1 VSDAIVVGL
10 GAAGA
15 IVAEQL
21 ARGGMQVVGLDK
33 GPHYT
38 ADDVRFKHDEL
49 RYFTRTQISPD
60 MGTDPLTWRPDERTR
75 AQVLPWS
82 VGPDAL
88 GPLFLPPSIGTG
100 GGSVHWACWA
110 WRQRE
115 SDFRMRSVIV
125 ERFGERALPD
135 GSTLVDWP
143 ISYADLE
150 PYYDRVEWEQG
161 VSGQA
166 GANPFEPPRSR
177 PYPMPP
183 LRRAAADA
191 RFVEAAERLG
201 MHPFPV
207 PVGIASED
215 YGESRSACTYCGFC
229 RDYPCHVNAKTSTNV
244 TSIPRALAT
253 GNLDLRPYCRVI
265 SVRRGADGRAD
276 GVRYLDAL
284 GGEHELRAPVV
295 VLACYA
301 LENARLLLA
310 SGIDGNGQVGRHY
323 MTHNYG
329 WFTGLLEEWTNPFM
343 GPAVAS
349 SAFDDLTSELV
360 PDNDLDVLWG
370 SPIMGFTGD
379 VQPIEATNN
388 MPPDVPSWGQEFKD
402 WLRDGYRRQFSMYSQ
417 TPTFPS
423 ERFYCDLDP
432 TVADPYGQP
441 ALRITHDWQPHDTAG
456 VELLARTKRDIARE
470 MRMTTYW
477 EAPVDPPYHV
487 STHELGTHRMGDD
500 PAASVVD
507 RFGELHTCPGLY
519 AIGGGQ
525 FPTLGAYN
533 PTETIMALAYLSADH
548 LLEAAG
554 ARR

>member
-1 VSDAIVVGL
+1 MTDAVVVGL

-15 IVAEQL
+15 VVAEQL
-21 ARGGMQVVGLDK
+21 TRAGMQVVGLDK
-33 GPHYT
+33 GPEQT

-49 RYFTRTQISPD
+49 RYFARAQISPH
-60 MGTDPLTWRPDERTR
+60 MATDPLTWRPDQRTPAR
-75 AQVLPWS
+75 VLPWNM
-82 VGPDAL
+82 GPDAL

-115 SDFRMRSVIV
+115 SDFRMRSTIV
-125 ERFGERALPD
+125 ERFGERAVPE
-135 GSTLVDWP
+135 GTTLVDWP

-161 VSGQA
+161 VSGEA

-177 PYPMPP
+177 GYPMPP
-183 LRRAAADA
+183 LRRAAADE
-191 RFVEAAERLG
+191 RFVRAAKELG

-207 PVGIASED
+207 PVGIASQD
-215 YGESRSACTYCGFC
+215 YGENRSACTYCGFC
-229 RDYPCHVNAKTSTNV
+229 RDFPCHVNAKTSTHV

-253 GNLDLRPYCRVI
+253 GNLDLRPFCRVV
-265 SVRRGADGRAD
+265 SVERGADGRAS

-284 GGEHELRAPVV
+284 GAEHEERAPLV

-310 SGIDGNGQVGRHY
+310 SGIDGNGQVGRNY

-349 SAFDDLTSELV
+349 SAFDDLTSERV
-360 PDNDLDVLWG
+360 PDNDLGVLWG

-379 VQPIEATNN
+379 VQPIETTNN
-388 MPPDVPSWGQEFKD
+388 MPPDIPSWGQGFKD
-402 WLRDGYRRQFSMYSQ
+402 WLRDNYRRQFSMYTQ

-423 ERFYCDLDP
+423 ERYFCDLDP
-432 TVADPYGQP
+432 TAKDPWGQP
-441 ALRITHDWQPHDTAG
+441 ALRITHDWEPHDKAG
-456 VELLARTKRDIARE
+456 VELLAHTKRDIARE
-470 MRMTTYW
+470 MAMTTFW

-507 RFGELHTCPGLY
+507 RFGEVHTCLGLY

-533 PTETIMALAYLSADH
+533 PTETIMALAYFSADH
-548 LLEAAG
+548 ILAAAG
-554 ARR
+554 GR